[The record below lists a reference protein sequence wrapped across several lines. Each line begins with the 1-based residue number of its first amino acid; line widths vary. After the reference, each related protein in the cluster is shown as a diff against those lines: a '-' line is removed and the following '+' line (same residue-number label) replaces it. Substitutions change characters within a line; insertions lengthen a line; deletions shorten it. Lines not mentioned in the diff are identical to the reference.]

1 MGYLRIPPM
10 GVYVT
15 PHGVLFMYTH
25 TLDGFGK
32 EYASQAGR
40 YKVCFEY
47 PALNKQ
53 SDFQI
58 FVPKDFPRPSNF
70 QNRQD
75 EAEIQLT
82 ANIQMILAYS
92 RIGNCHI

>member
-58 FVPKDFPRPSNF
+58 FVPEMA
-70 QNRQD
+70 NRRWHVQID
-75 EAEIQLT
+75 SETFKL
-82 ANIQMILAYS
+82 M
-92 RIGNCHI
+92 